1 MTTVALLLALLA
13 AVMHATWNL
22 FLKDSS
28 DRTAT
33 VAWMGVIGAA
43 VYFPWVAVSG
53 LPTGVW
59 DNLLVPSVVHT
70 IYFLALITAYER
82 VDFSVAY
89 PVARGLAPALVAVG
103 GSIFLGDRLLGVEI
117 VAVGIIVLALVG
129 LAWTPGSVAGLE
141 WALLTG
147 VMIALYTVVDAA
159 AVRES
164 GEALAYTVTLTAVS
178 TGMLLPIALWKRG
191 VSGVAAAAREKPL
204 ALGVASILNIG
215 AYALVL
221 VAATRAPV
229 GLVAAVRESSV
240 VIGAIAGIV
249 LFSEPFGRRRIAGAA
264 AVAVGIVVLGVV

>member
-1 MTTVALLLALLA
+1 M
-13 AVMHATWNL
+13 
-22 FLKDSS
+22 
-28 DRTAT
+28 
-33 VAWMGVIGAA
+33 
-43 VYFPWVAVSG
+43 
-53 LPTGVW
+53 
-59 DNLLVPSVVHT
+59 
-70 IYFLALITAYER
+70 
-82 VDFSVAY
+82 AY
-89 PVARGLAPALVAVG
+89 PVARGLAPALVAIG
-103 GSIFLGDRLLGVEI
+103 GWVFLGDRLLRVEI

-178 TGMLLPIALWKRG
+178 TGMLLPFALWKRG
-191 VSGVAAAAREKPL
+191 ISGVAAAAKEKPL
-204 ALGVASILNIG
+204 ALGLASILNIG

-249 LFSEPFGRRRIAGAA
+249 LFSEPLRPPPHRRRRRGCRWASWCWEWSERPHIAYYVSRTRPVPNTKYATREG
-264 AVAVGIVVLGVV
+264 GSRPGTHS